1 MRAIASP
8 VVGTM
13 ARNMMSKIA
22 VPSVVLLSSLRE
34 PSSRN
39 VVGIEVFYYSGDGA
53 WQINISFIIAW
64 VGTMHNI
71 QAFSFC
77 NYSLAPWH
85 AVHGLSLEDIV

>member
-1 MRAIASP
+1 M
-8 VVGTM
+8 
-13 ARNMMSKIA
+13 
-22 VPSVVLLSSLRE
+22 
-34 PSSRN
+34 
-39 VVGIEVFYYSGDGA
+39 FYYSGDGA

-85 AVHGLSLEDIV
+85 AVHGLSLEDIVNHLRIKKFMKMLIFYDIIGSFIVCETAKGG